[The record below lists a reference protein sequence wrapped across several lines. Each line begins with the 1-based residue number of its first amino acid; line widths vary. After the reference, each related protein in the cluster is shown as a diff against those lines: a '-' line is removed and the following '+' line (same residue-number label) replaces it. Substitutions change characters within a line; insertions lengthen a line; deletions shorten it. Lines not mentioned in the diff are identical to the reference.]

1 MLLNRVPIEELQSI
15 AGRSRRKMTRTLR
28 EWGLPAL
35 PDVDGWPIVLRPDL
49 ERVHG
54 IPSSTPAPRK
64 RPRLGPAGATM

>member
-28 EWGLPAL
+28 AWGLPAL
-35 PDVDGWPIVLRPDL
+35 PDVDGWPIVLRADL

-54 IPSSTPAPRK
+54 IQAATPAPRK
-64 RPRLGPAGATM
+64 RPRLNSASATM